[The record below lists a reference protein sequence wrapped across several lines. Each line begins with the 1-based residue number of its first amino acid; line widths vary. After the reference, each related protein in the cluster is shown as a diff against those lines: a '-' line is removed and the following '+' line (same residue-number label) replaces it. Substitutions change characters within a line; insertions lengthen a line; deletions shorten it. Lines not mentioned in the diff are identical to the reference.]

1 MSDRPSV
8 IQLAG
13 ADFPSVLCDDGSVY
27 RWTGAEWEKLP
38 PIPTPDEQA
47 RSEALEKQAE
57 ARAAEYR
64 KKERA
69 ELDEIITDQEALRM
83 QRQHASFWKRW
94 SNFFNRD
101 DGVNHECP

>member
-27 RWTGAEWEKLP
+27 RWTGAEW
-38 PIPTPDEQA
+38 
-47 RSEALEKQAE
+47 
-57 ARAAEYR
+57 
-64 KKERA
+64 
-69 ELDEIITDQEALRM
+69 EIITDQEALRM